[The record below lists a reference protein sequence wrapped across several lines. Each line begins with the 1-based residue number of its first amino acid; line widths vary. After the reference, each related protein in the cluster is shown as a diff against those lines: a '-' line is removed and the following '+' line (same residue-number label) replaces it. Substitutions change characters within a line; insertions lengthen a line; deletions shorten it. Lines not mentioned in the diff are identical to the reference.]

1 MPRSALPSLLAIPLL
16 VSACDK
22 NDAPAQTP
30 EPSTAA
36 ADATAQKPDF
46 SQDECKDWSAL
57 DLETLPTLPA
67 SEYTATF
74 EVAWSTLL
82 SKHYDPTLGCKDWV
96 AVREW
101 YGDKIAQAPDSGKA
115 YALMNGMLGE
125 LEQSHIAIVPP
136 GSRTQGETRS
146 GTIAGPAIVPAAVRY
161 IDGKTIVVDGKRHGL
176 DSGIPAGAEIIAVD
190 DAKVAD
196 VVQRASKV
204 AHDPINEALTIRRV
218 VGTWLTCPS
227 GASKTIRYIPEGSAE
242 ETTTT
247 VKCEEPDLETTTF
260 GNLTQ
265 PTTVDTH
272 MIEGTKIG
280 YVSFNIWLVPLMPK
294 IEAGLSALRKK
305 GMKSLIIDLR
315 GNPGGVGFMVVPLAR
330 QLLTEDVNLGIMHM
344 REGQQE
350 FNVTGSADA
359 FQGEVVVLI
368 DELSASTSEI
378 FAQSMQDIGRIKVFG
393 ATRSPGL
400 ALPSLIEE
408 LPGGAM
414 LQYVVADYQSPK
426 GASVEGNGVKPDTV
440 VPETAADF
448 AAGKDPV
455 LDAAVAA
462 LNSKG

>member
-1 MPRSALPSLLAIPLL
+1 MPRSAFTSLLAISLL
-16 VSACDK
+16 AGACDK
-22 NDAPAQTP
+22 NGASTETP
-30 EPSTAA
+30 AA
-36 ADATAQKPDF
+36 ATDTATEKPDF
-46 SQDECKDWSAL
+46 SSAECKDWSSL
-57 DLETLPTLPA
+57 DVTSLPALPA
-67 SEYTATF
+67 SEYTPTF
-74 EVAWSTLL
+74 EMAWGTLL

-96 AVREW
+96 AVRAW
-101 YGDKIAQAPDSGKA
+101 YGDQVAQAPDSGKA

-146 GTIAGPAIVPAAVRY
+146 GTIAGPAIVPAAVRF
-161 IDGKTIVVDGKRHGL
+161 IDGKAIVVENQRHGL
-176 DSGIPAGAEIIAVD
+176 DSGIPAGAELIAID
-190 DAKVAD
+190 DAALAD
-196 VVQRASKV
+196 AVERAGKA
-204 AHDPINEALTIRRV
+204 AHDEVYEAFLVNRIANS
-218 VGTWLTCPS
+218 WLTCPS
-227 GASKTIRYIPEGSAE
+227 GASKNIRYVPAGSTE
-242 ETTTT
+242 EQSTT
-247 VKCEEPDLETTTF
+247 VKCEEPELEMTTF

-294 IEAGLSALRKK
+294 IEAGLNALRKQ
-305 GMKSLIIDLR
+305 GMESLVIDLR

-359 FQGEVVVLI
+359 FTGDVVVLI

-378 FAQSMQDIGRIKVFG
+378 FAQSMQDIGRIEVFG

-408 LPGGAM
+408 LPGGAQ
-414 LQYVVADYQSPK
+414 LQFVVADYQSPK
-426 GASVEGNGVKPDTV
+426 GASVEGNGVKPDTL

-448 AAGKDPV
+448 AAGNDPV

>member
-1 MPRSALPSLLAIPLL
+1 MPRSALTSLLAISLL
-16 VSACDK
+16 AGACDK
-22 NDAPAQTP
+22 NSAPAETP
-30 EPSTAA
+30 DAATAA
-36 ADATAQKPDF
+36 ADAAAEKPDF
-46 SQDECKDWSAL
+46 SQTDCKDWSTL
-57 DLETLPTLPA
+57 DLATLPTLPE

-96 AVREW
+96 AVRAW
-101 YGDKIAQAPDSGKA
+101 YGDQVAQADDSGKA

-146 GTIAGPAIVPAAVRY
+146 GTIAGPAIVPAAVRF
-161 IDGKTIVVDGKRHGL
+161 IGGKAVVVDGKRHGL
-176 DSGIPAGAEIIAVD
+176 DSGIPTGAEIVAVD

-196 VVQRASKV
+196 VVERAGKV

-218 VGTWLTCPS
+218 VGMWLTCPS
-227 GASKTIRYIPEGSAE
+227 GASKTIRYIPAGGGDEQSA
-242 ETTTT
+242 T
-247 VKCEEPDLETTTF
+247 VKCEEPELEETTF

-272 MIEGTKIG
+272 MIEGTKTG

-294 IEAGLSALRKK
+294 IEAGLGELRKQ

-359 FQGEVVVLI
+359 FQGDVVVLI

-426 GASVEGNGVKPDTV
+426 GTSVEGNGVKPDTV

-455 LDAAVAA
+455 LDAAVAS

>member
-1 MPRSALPSLLAIPLL
+1 MAIAAKVDAHDSFARRFVTESL
-16 VSACDK
+16 
-22 NDAPAQTP
+22 
-30 EPSTAA
+30 EPCCEDIQA
-36 ADATAQKPDF
+36 F
-46 SQDECKDWSAL
+46 
-57 DLETLPTLPA
+57 
-67 SEYTATF
+67 
-74 EVAWSTLL
+74 
-82 SKHYDPTLGCKDWV
+82 
-96 AVREW
+96 AVEAKTVNH
-101 YGDKIAQAPDSGKA
+101 GFIGGKA
-115 YALMNGMLGE
+115 
-125 LEQSHIAIVPP
+125 V
-136 GSRTQGETRS
+136 
-146 GTIAGPAIVPAAVRY
+146 
-161 IDGKTIVVDGKRHGL
+161 VVDGKRHGL
-176 DSGIPAGAEIIAVD
+176 DSGIPTGAEIVAVD

-196 VVQRASKV
+196 VVERAGKV

-218 VGTWLTCPS
+218 VGMWLTCPS
-227 GASKTIRYIPEGSAE
+227 GASKTIRYIPAGGGDEQSA
-242 ETTTT
+242 T
-247 VKCEEPDLETTTF
+247 VKCEEPELEETTF

-272 MIEGTKIG
+272 MIEGTKTG

-294 IEAGLSALRKK
+294 IEAGLGELRKQ

-359 FQGEVVVLI
+359 FQGDVVVLI

-426 GASVEGNGVKPDTV
+426 GTSVEGNGVKPDTV

-455 LDAAVAA
+455 LDAAVAS